1 MSHHTGRTV
10 LTAVGALAAV
20 AVGAGVGAYVVHQRQ
35 GDRDHQIS
43 SVKAAAAAQIAK
55 LDAPVTAGGRSD
67 GSHYGSLFAY
77 LLPTPSGWSR
87 GPDVGGLGD
96 NTALTQAQ
104 INAQVRSELLQVPKS
119 DLSSTKSTL
128 TDLHLQ
134 GIAVR
139 SMLKPDDSQQL
150 SFELLQLDPKA
161 ASAEAKG
168 LKSFV
173 DGLGWRQ
180 GASVPGYSNAVCVLP
195 PGLGSDKLDSMLCVG
210 SYGDIEV
217 TLQTDGTAPLDQSTA
232 AQMMAQQLNRLKTS
246 QTLTAGSSDQ
256 GDQSE

>member
-1 MSHHTGRTV
+1 MMARGRTV

-20 AVGAGVGAYVVHQRQ
+20 AIGAGVGELVAHQRQ
-35 GDRDHQIS
+35 SDRDHQIS
-43 SVKAAAAAQIAK
+43 AVQAADAARIAK
-55 LDAPVTAGGRSD
+55 LDAPVTAGVRSD

-77 LLPTPSGWSR
+77 LLPTPDGWSR
-87 GPDVGGLGD
+87 GPEVGTVGN
-96 NTALTQAQ
+96 NTYLTQSQ
-104 INAQVRSELLQVPKS
+104 INTRVQSELLQVPKS
-119 DLSSTKSTL
+119 DLTRTESTL

-134 GIAVR
+134 AVAVR

-161 ASAEAKG
+161 AAAQAKL

-180 GASVPGYSNAVCVLP
+180 GASVPGYADAVCVLP
-195 PGLGSDKLDSMLCVG
+195 PGLGSNTLDSMLCVA
-210 SYGDIEV
+210 SYGDVEV
-217 TLQTDGTAPLDQSTA
+217 TLQTDGTAPLDQTTA
-232 AQMMAQQLNRLKTS
+232 VQMMAQQLNRLKS
-246 QTLTAGSSDQ
+246 PQTLTAGSSDDQ